1 MSTEGCVYFNLY
13 LKFYF
18 KYTLIHLYIQIYI
31 LKYFL
36 NFILRGTLHNQEKQ
50 LSPCWEA
57 SLTPEV
63 EQGSL
68 TVFSASWYR
77 QENLYQV
84 ISTTYFS
91 EIITPKVASSVCFL
105 GHWVVFGL
113 FFSILKKFCS
123 VVSWIYETPASFFF
137 FFKFS
142 EIQENKNHLW
152 KNFCRWDLNLVSI
165 YCALSVRI
173 TVLASVHLT

>member
-36 NFILRGTLHNQEKQ
+36 NFILKGTLHNQEKQ
-50 LSPCWEA
+50 LSPCREA

-68 TVFSASWYR
+68 TVFSVSWYR

-91 EIITPKVASSVCFL
+91 KVITPKLASSLCFL

-113 FFSILKKFCS
+113 FFSILKKFCCA
-123 VVSWIYETPASFFF
+123 VSWIYETPAFFVFLSFLKSRKIRIIFE
-137 FFKFS
+137 KIS
-142 EIQENKNHLW
+142 VDEIW
-152 KNFCRWDLNLVSI
+152 IWLVFI
-165 YCALSVRI
+165 AP
-173 TVLASVHLT
+173 LAFGLQC